1 MVKLHI
7 TPQEL
12 QTLQQTDI
20 FYVKRQFFDKLS
32 QAFAGW
38 QTEARQQPGW
48 QQVQLPVAID
58 RGSGKISRGENYEG
72 LPWMM
77 ADMPRHFG
85 QEDVLAFRMFFW
97 WGHYFS
103 ATWHLKGAPLNTWW
117 PRLREWLRDDETVW
131 VSWEGDEWNHTIQ
144 PPTYVVAKTASCMRQ
159 ESPPEWLKISVKMA
173 LDEDWYDAG
182 TKHFTSLLQV
192 VC

>member
-12 QTLQQTDI
+12 QTLRQTDI

-32 QAFAGW
+32 QAFAAW
-38 QTEARQQPGW
+38 QAEARQQSCW
-48 QQVQLPVAID
+48 KDAWLPVEMD
-58 RGSGKISRGENYEG
+58 KTSGKISRGENYEG

-85 QEDVLAFRMFFW
+85 KEDVLAFRLFFW

-103 ATWHLKGAPLNTWW
+103 ATWHLKGAPLKSWW
-117 PRLREWLRDDETVW
+117 PRLSHWLSTASPDML
-131 VSWEGDEWNHTIQ
+131 VSWEGDEWNHTLSHPAYTNAADAAIWQ
-144 PPTYVVAKTASCMRQ
+144 DGAPH
-159 ESPPEWLKISVKMA
+159 WLKITVKMEMDA
-173 LDEDWYDAG
+173 DWY
-182 TKHFTSLLQV
+182 TRSMEHFNSLLREV
-192 VC
+192 G